1 MLLDIGI
8 LAVKE
13 KLFVNKTVVGIR
25 RENSRFHEVK
35 QDVAVARIDL
45 IATLDLS

>member
-1 MLLDIGI
+1 MLFDIGI
-8 LAVKE
+8 LAVKR
-13 KLFVNKTVVGIR
+13 KVFVNKNAVGIR
-25 RENSRFHEVK
+25 CENSRFHEVK